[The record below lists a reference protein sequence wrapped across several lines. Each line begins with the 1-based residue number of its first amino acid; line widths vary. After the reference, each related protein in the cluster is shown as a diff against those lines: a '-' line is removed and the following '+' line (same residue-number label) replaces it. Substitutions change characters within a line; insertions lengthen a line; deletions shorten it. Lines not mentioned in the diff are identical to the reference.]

1 MLVAM
6 RRVDIVAPRRRGAD
20 VVRVVHRL
28 GALHLAPF
36 ELPEGLT
43 PGGFGVNPATPPGT
57 PFDAALE
64 RVADLGEL
72 LGPRIGPGHL
82 VDELWDLDPVALL
95 READALEPVR
105 ARVAALTGERV
116 LLGSEEARLGSYRR
130 LVEGLSSAIG
140 HLPSIRGYGSTGIVV
155 HTRYRAV
162 IGLIRDELE
171 ELTGGRCEIL
181 AAEMDPDR
189 VAAILLYPARVA
201 EDVRA
206 LLGGRDLEEVAL
218 PEEFQGVPFDQLGP
232 ELGQEQSRVQVRL
245 ATVEAELAALS
256 AAHGARVAALRD
268 VLEDRVA
275 EARALHDSGISDH
288 LVILGGWLPAGRVAE
303 LRDALA
309 AEVGPEVLVEER
321 PHQARD
327 PRTPVAFENQPF
339 LRAFE
344 PLASFISMPRYG
356 SLDPTPLLALTFPA
370 FVGLMVADVGYGLLL
385 LGLLLW
391 ARRRWRG
398 EPLMGIVW
406 PIGVLSAAATIGFGV
421 LFGEWFGDAGQ
432 QFLGLGPVWLDRREA
447 IVPLLVLAIS
457 IGVAQVGLGLVLGMV
472 NAVLLRHRGE
482 LARRG
487 ALLVSLVA
495 VLVII
500 GWLARLMPEAMGQV
514 ALAALLVALVVL
526 VATAGLAG
534 PIEVVGVLGNV
545 LSYARL
551 MAIGLAS
558 VMLALVANRL
568 GGLPENV
575 VLGVVVAAVI
585 HALNL
590 VLGFFDSS
598 VQGLRLHYVEFFSKF
613 VEPGG
618 VRYEPF
624 VSALARDGTRLPVRP
639 SGGP

>member
-6 RRVDIVAPRRRGAD
+6 RRIDIVAPRSRGAD

-36 ELPEGLT
+36 ELPAGLT
-43 PGGFGVNPATPPGT
+43 PGVFGVDPATRPGT

-64 RVADLGEL
+64 RVADLDEL
-72 LGPRIGPGHL
+72 LGPRTGPGGL
-82 VDELWDLDPVALL
+82 VDELWDLDEGALL
-95 READALEPVR
+95 RAADALEPVR
-105 ARVAALTGERV
+105 ARVAALTSERV

-155 HTRYRAV
+155 HARYRHV
-162 IGLIRDELE
+162 IGLVRDELE

-181 AAEMDPDR
+181 AAEMDADR

-201 EDVRA
+201 DDVRA

-232 ELGQEQSRVQVRL
+232 RLGQEQSRVHVGLRK
-245 ATVEAELAALS
+245 VEAELAALS
-256 AAHGARVAALRD
+256 AAHGARAAALRG

-275 EARALHDSGISDH
+275 EARALHDSGTSDH

-303 LRDALA
+303 LRAALA

-327 PRTPVAFENQPF
+327 PRTPVAFENRPL

-344 PLASFISMPRYG
+344 PLASFVSVPRYG

-385 LGLLLW
+385 LGLLAW

-398 EPLMGIVW
+398 EPVMGIIW
-406 PIGVLSAAATIGFGV
+406 PIGMLSAAATIGFGV

-432 QFLGLGPVWLDRREA
+432 RFLGLGPLWLDRREA

-457 IGVAQVGLGLVLGMV
+457 IGVAQVGLGLVLGMI
-472 NAVLLRHRGE
+472 NAVLLRHRSE
-482 LARRG
+482 LARRT
-487 ALLVSLVA
+487 ALLVSLA
-495 VLVII
+495 AALVIV
-500 GWLARLMPEAMGQV
+500 GWLARLMPAVAGQV

-568 GGLPENV
+568 GGLSENL

-598 VQGLRLHYVEFFSKF
+598 VQGMRLHYVEFFSKF

-624 VSALARDGTRLPVRP
+624 VSTLDRERSRFPARP

>member
-36 ELPEGLT
+36 ELPQGLT
-43 PGGFGVNPATPPGT
+43 PGVFGVDPATPSGT

-268 VLEDRVA
+268 VLDDRVA

-356 SLDPTPLLALTFPA
+356 SLP
-370 FVGLMVADVGYGLLL
+370 
-385 LGLLLW
+385 
-391 ARRRWRG
+391 
-398 EPLMGIVW
+398 
-406 PIGVLSAAATIGFGV
+406 
-421 LFGEWFGDAGQ
+421 
-432 QFLGLGPVWLDRREA
+432 
-447 IVPLLVLAIS
+447 
-457 IGVAQVGLGLVLGMV
+457 
-472 NAVLLRHRGE
+472 
-482 LARRG
+482 
-487 ALLVSLVA
+487 
-495 VLVII
+495 
-500 GWLARLMPEAMGQV
+500 
-514 ALAALLVALVVL
+514 
-526 VATAGLAG
+526 
-534 PIEVVGVLGNV
+534 
-545 LSYARL
+545 
-551 MAIGLAS
+551 
-558 VMLALVANRL
+558 
-568 GGLPENV
+568 
-575 VLGVVVAAVI
+575 
-585 HALNL
+585 
-590 VLGFFDSS
+590 
-598 VQGLRLHYVEFFSKF
+598 
-613 VEPGG
+613 
-618 VRYEPF
+618 
-624 VSALARDGTRLPVRP
+624 
-639 SGGP
+639 

>member
-20 VVRVVHRL
+20 VVRVVHRV

-36 ELPEGLT
+36 ELPQGLT
-43 PGGFGVNPATPPGT
+43 PGIFGVDPATPPGT
-57 PFDAALE
+57 PFDATLE

-72 LGPRIGPGHL
+72 LGPRTGRGHL
-82 VDELWDLDPVALL
+82 VEELWGLDDEALL
-95 READALEPVR
+95 REGASLEQLR

-155 HTRYRAV
+155 HARYRAV

-201 EDVRA
+201 DDVRA

-232 ELGQEQSRVQVRL
+232 ELGQEQSRVKVRL

-275 EARALHDSGISDH
+275 EARALHDSGTSDH

-321 PHQARD
+321 PLQSRD
-327 PRTPVAFENQPF
+327 PRTPVAFENRSF

-398 EPLMGIVW
+398 QPLMGILW
-406 PIGVLSAAATIGFGV
+406 PIGMLSAASTIGFGI

-432 QFLGLGPVWLDRREA
+432 RMLGLGPIWFDRREA

-457 IGVAQVGLGLVLGMV
+457 IGVAQVGLGLVLGMI
-472 NAVLLRHRGE
+472 NAALLRHRSE
-482 LARRG
+482 LARRA

-495 VLVII
+495 VIVLI
-500 GWLARLMPEAMGQV
+500 GWLARLMPAVAGQV
-514 ALAALLVALVVL
+514 ALAALLVALIVL

-534 PIEVVGVLGNV
+534 PIEVIGVLGNV

-568 GGLPENV
+568 GGLLENV

-598 VQGLRLHYVEFFSKF
+598 VQGMRLHYVEFFSKF